1 MKIPLIDLHPTMDEL
16 RDEILEAVVKV
27 IDSKIYIMG
36 PEVANLE
43 KQLEDLDKPK
53 LTSEQFDKLVDA
65 IETGIGNFDFSDT
78 DNYSI
83 DYSLDYDG
91 RVQCESL
98 EFDNADELGREIFE
112 YVERLFGEA
121 NEDDNQ
127 ENQD

>member
-1 MKIPLIDLHPTMDEL
+1 MTKTELQVKIDQLTLSIDQSNMITRNYES
-16 RDEILEAVVKV
+16 EIAGLK
-27 IDSKIYIMG
+27 
-36 PEVANLE
+36 
-43 KQLEDLDKPK
+43 KQLENLDKPK

-83 DYSLDYDG
+83 DYSLDWDG

>member
-1 MKIPLIDLHPTMDEL
+1 MNKTELQVKIDQLTLSIEQSNMIT
-16 RDEILEAVVKV
+16 KNYQ
-27 IDSKIYIMG
+27 S
-36 PEVANLE
+36 EVANLK

-127 ENQD
+127 LNQD

>member
-1 MKIPLIDLHPTMDEL
+1 MTKTELQVKIDQLTLSIDQSNMITRNYESEIAGL
-16 RDEILEAVVKV
+16 R
-27 IDSKIYIMG
+27 
-36 PEVANLE
+36 

-121 NEDDNQ
+121 SEDDNQ
-127 ENQD
+127 KNQD

>member
-1 MKIPLIDLHPTMDEL
+1 MTKVE
-16 RDEILEAVVKV
+16 LEAKIEALQAALDTKSQEQNAYRGQ
-27 IDSKIYIMG
+27 IDTLK
-36 PEVANLE
+36 
-43 KQLEDLDKPK
+43 KQLEDLNKPK

>member
-1 MKIPLIDLHPTMDEL
+1 MTTTELQAKIEALQAAFDTKVQEQNAYRSQIDAL
-16 RDEILEAVVKV
+16 K
-27 IDSKIYIMG
+27 
-36 PEVANLE
+36 
-43 KQLEDLDKPK
+43 KQLEDLEKPK

-65 IETGIGNFDFSDT
+65 IEIGIGNFDFSDT

-112 YVERLFGEA
+112 YVERLFGAA

>member
-1 MKIPLIDLHPTMDEL
+1 MTKTELQVKIDQLTLSIDQSNMITRNYES
-16 RDEILEAVVKV
+16 EIAGLK
-27 IDSKIYIMG
+27 
-36 PEVANLE
+36 

-121 NEDDNQ
+121 SEDNNQ

>member
-1 MKIPLIDLHPTMDEL
+1 MTKTELQVKIDQLTLSIDQSNMITRNYES
-16 RDEILEAVVKV
+16 EIAGLK
-27 IDSKIYIMG
+27 
-36 PEVANLE
+36 

-121 NEDDNQ
+121 SEDDNQ
-127 ENQD
+127 KNQD

>member
-1 MKIPLIDLHPTMDEL
+1 MTKTELQVKIDQLTLSIDQSNMITRNYESEIAGL
-16 RDEILEAVVKV
+16 R
-27 IDSKIYIMG
+27 
-36 PEVANLE
+36 

-83 DYSLDYDG
+83 DYSLDWDG

>member
-1 MKIPLIDLHPTMDEL
+1 MNKVEL
-16 RDEILEAVVKV
+16 EVKLEALQKLL
-27 IDSKIYIMG
+27 DEK
-36 PEVANLE
+36 ANEQASYQSQIRDLE
-43 KQLEDLDKPK
+43 KQLEDLNKPK
-53 LTSEQFDKLVDA
+53 LTIEQFDKLESA

-83 DYSLDYDG
+83 EYSLDYDG

-98 EFDNADELGREIFE
+98 EFDNADELGREIFQ

>member
-1 MKIPLIDLHPTMDEL
+1 MTKTELQVKIDQLTLSIDQSNMITRNYESEIAGL
-16 RDEILEAVVKV
+16 R
-27 IDSKIYIMG
+27 
-36 PEVANLE
+36 

-121 NEDDNQ
+121 SEDDNQ
-127 ENQD
+127 GNQD

>member
-1 MKIPLIDLHPTMDEL
+1 MTKTELQVKIDQLTPSIDQSNMITRNYES
-16 RDEILEAVVKV
+16 EIAGLK
-27 IDSKIYIMG
+27 
-36 PEVANLE
+36 

-121 NEDDNQ
+121 SEDNNQ

>member
-1 MKIPLIDLHPTMDEL
+1 MNKTELQVKIDQLTLSIEQSNMIT
-16 RDEILEAVVKV
+16 KNYQ
-27 IDSKIYIMG
+27 S
-36 PEVANLE
+36 EVANLK
-43 KQLEDLDKPK
+43 KQLEDLGKPK